1 MYELAQMFPTP
12 DALLALEP
20 DALGAKILALLCKR
34 GPNQNQGM
42 FHLGNLI
49 TELWPYPTMP
59 DYKSPF
65 PQSKRPEIALAISE
79 AWACLE

>member
-34 GPNQNQGM
+34 GTNQSQGM

-49 TELWPYPTMP
+49 GELC
-59 DYKSPF
+59 
-65 PQSKRPEIALAISE
+65 EGLG
-79 AWACLE
+79 

>member
-1 MYELAQMFPTP
+1 MYELAHMFPTP

-42 FHLGNLI
+42 FLLDNLI
-49 TELWPYPTMP
+49 GEL
-59 DYKSPF
+59 
-65 PQSKRPEIALAISE
+65 
-79 AWACLE
+79 